1 LIAARAGSP
10 AQQSDSLRRYGQ
22 QVAHTVRRVSRAVAA
37 PALLAMIGGLI
48 AYLPKIPVRGW
59 AGLAANPGSGAIGAL
74 PGPAV
79 ASLARLGQ
87 TPVGLVAMSLGLL
100 ALAALPA
107 VTVLLILVQNLRH
120 RRWLEALIAAGVTG
134 ILMLSVLLK

>member
-1 LIAARAGSP
+1 
-10 AQQSDSLRRYGQ
+10 
-22 QVAHTVRRVSRAVAA
+22 
-37 PALLAMIGGLI
+37 
-48 AYLPKIPVRGW
+48 
-59 AGLAANPGSGAIGAL
+59 
-74 PGPAV
+74 
-79 ASLARLGQ
+79 
-87 TPVGLVAMSLGLL
+87 MSLGLL